1 MITRVSFLNMSPE
14 DWLERRRHSI
24 GGSDA
29 GTILGL
35 NEYSSPYALWTE
47 KTGKITPEDISDKE
61 AVRTGHDLEEYVA
74 QRWMEKT
81 GKNLRRD
88 NNFVYNSDYPFAH
101 VQADRL
107 VVGEQAGFEAKTTAS
122 WDILQQCRDGKYPDR
137 WYCQCVH
144 GMMVTGLDRWYL
156 GVLVLGKGFF
166 DFTIERNE
174 DEISALA
181 NAERSFWANVESNI
195 PPALDGTEAT
205 NTALKTILGDSVP
218 GAAIDLSGVGSH
230 IVAYNALKS
239 RIKDLEKELNE
250 HQAVIMEYMGTAERG
265 KFADSSVS
273 FKTQERRTFDRD
285 KFEAANGKIADMYF
299 KISTSR
305 PFKVTISKNN

>member
-1 MITRVSFLNMSPE
+1 MSNE

-61 AVRTGHDLEEYVA
+61 AVRTGHDLEDYVA

-81 GKNLRRD
+81 GKKLRRD

-107 VVGEQAGFEAKTTAS
+107 VVGENAGFEAKTTAS
-122 WDILQQCRDGKYPDR
+122 WEILQQCRDGKYPDR

-144 GMMVTGLDRWYL
+144 GMMVTGMERWYL

-166 DFTIERNE
+166 EFTIERNE

-218 GAAIDLSGVGSH
+218 GPSIDLAGVGSH
-230 IVAYNALKS
+230 IAAYNALKS
-239 RIKDLEKELNE
+239 RIKDLEKELGE
-250 HQAVIMEYMGTAERG
+250 HQAVIMEYMGAAEKG
-265 KFADSSVS
+265 KFGDSSVS

-305 PFKVTISKNN
+305 PFKVTVKRS

>member
-1 MITRVSFLNMSPE
+1 MITRVSFLNMSHE
-14 DWLERRRHSI
+14 EWLERRRHSI

-61 AVRTGHDLEEYVA
+61 AVRTGHDLEDYVA

-81 GKNLRRD
+81 GKKLRRD
-88 NNFVYNSDYPFAH
+88 NNFVYNSDFPFAH

-107 VVGEQAGFEAKTTAS
+107 VVGENAGFEAKTTAS
-122 WDILQQCRDGKYPDR
+122 WEILQQCRDGKYPDR

-144 GMMVTGLDRWYL
+144 GMMVTGMERWYL

-166 DFTIERNE
+166 EFTIERNE
-174 DEISALA
+174 AEIAALA
-181 NAERSFWANVESNI
+181 NAERHFWANVESNI

-218 GAAIDLSGVGSH
+218 GPAIDLAGVGSH
-230 IVAYNALKS
+230 IAAYNALKS
-239 RIKDLEKELNE
+239 RIKELEKELGE
-250 HQAVIMEYMGTAERG
+250 HQAIIMEYMGSSERG
-265 KFADSSVS
+265 KFGDSSVS

-285 KFEAANGKIADMYF
+285 KFEAANGKIADIFF

-305 PFKVTISKNN
+305 PFKVTVSKK